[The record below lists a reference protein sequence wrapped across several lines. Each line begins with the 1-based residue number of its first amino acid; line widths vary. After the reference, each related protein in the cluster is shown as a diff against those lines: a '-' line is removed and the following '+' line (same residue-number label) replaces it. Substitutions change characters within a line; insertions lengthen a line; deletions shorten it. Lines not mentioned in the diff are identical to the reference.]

1 MNVSESPELYEKSLK
16 IPSSAILPLVIVG
29 FFGLNGLN
37 DFGEVGATVVTKGLD
52 QVFSNPEIGSRALFE
67 VIWGSGQLSIG
78 CLLYWLFKAP
88 LDKIK
93 FE

>member
-1 MNVSESPELYEKSLK
+1 MNDPELYEKSLR

-37 DFGEVGATVVTKGLD
+37 DFAEVGVTAVTKGLD

-78 CLLYWLFKAP
+78 FLLYRLFKAP

>member
-1 MNVSESPELYEKSLK
+1 MSDPGLYEKSLR

-37 DFGEVGATVVTKGLD
+37 DFAEVGVTAVTKGLD

-67 VIWGSGQLSIG
+67 VIWGSGQLSLAFI
-78 CLLYWLFKAP
+78 LNILFKNP
-88 LDKIK
+88 VGKIK